1 MMRSLPLSRTLS
13 IPLLEV
19 AYRFASVELS
29 DKDRSERL
37 MIALRE
43 HTSDAEAGGRTRS
56 LLSRI
61 WLRPPEPA
69 AEMVR
74 WAIEHPEQFPDRRL
88 MHLGALIATV
98 PFVGSALVPLG
109 RSFALD
115 QPMADADL
123 RQRMVERWGDTPAV
137 RDGAR
142 KTMSSLRNMGVI
154 AGGGRH
160 PIGPCQRL
168 TSSPISAA
176 WLAHV
181 LLISRDAE
189 SIDVRDLAGAPELF
203 WAEQIEPDIDYPH
216 LEIHTESINRRVMA
230 RL

>member
-1 MMRSLPLSRTLS
+1 MMRSLPLSRILS
-13 IPLLEV
+13 IPLLEA
-19 AYRFASVELS
+19 AYRFASAELS
-29 DKDRSERL
+29 DNDRSEHL
-37 MIALRE
+37 MIVLRE
-43 HTSDAEAGGRTRS
+43 HTSDAEARGRTRS
-56 LLSRI
+56 LLARI

-74 WAIEHPEQFPDRRL
+74 WAIENPEQFPDRRL

-154 AGGGRH
+154 AAAGRH

-230 RL
+230 LL